1 MKNSTYIGL
10 FILSIT
16 VLVAAGCQKFL
27 PQDRESISG
36 EALFVATSF
45 EPVLGR
51 TTLYTKIFSNP
62 NQGTSYPVEF
72 KIVNMRKFN
81 GDPAPELTDIFPVQV
96 WKQAYTGEEKTLQE
110 IEEKRVFENRPLFEV
125 RKHSGDVVLWAEA
138 RSAFIAAQPDSGY
151 VFDIELQNTGGRRY
165 FRNMRLKPYRER
177 AFEPTTINAVTGQ
190 SVNNRLSP
198 SIVSGITGAK
208 TNERIGGGDVHVF
221 IRRAATPTTGGNTLK
236 FIFLDTLFKPM
247 NPQLFDETQWDNLVH
262 GFNKTFTDTS
272 VVYNMAYPIP
282 ATELPTRYTTV
293 DGTRAVVEFKFSRLA
308 FGGLRQEGII
318 GLNFA
323 IYEKGD
329 WEIVFAFVR
338 DNPKFEDD
346 N

>member
-1 MKNSTYIGL
+1 MRNSTYLGL
-10 FILSIT
+10 F
-16 VLVAAGCQKFL
+16 VLGVSVLIAVGCQKYF
-27 PQDRESISG
+27 PEDRESIGNES
-36 EALFVATSF
+36 LFIETAF

-81 GDPAPELTDIFPVQV
+81 GDPAPELTDIFPVKV

-110 IEEKRVFENRPLFEV
+110 IEEKRVLENRPLFEV
-125 RKHSGDVVLWAEA
+125 RKHSGDVVLWSEA
-138 RSAFIAAQPDSGY
+138 RSAFVSPQPDSGY
-151 VFDIELQNTGGRRY
+151 VFDIELSNTGGRRY
-165 FRNMRLKPYRER
+165 FRNMRLKPFRER
-177 AFEPTTINAVTGQ
+177 AFEPTTINAITGQ
-190 SVNNRLSP
+190 SVNSRIAP
-198 SIVSGITGAK
+198 SIVAGITGAK
-208 TNERIGGGDVHVF
+208 TGEYIGGGDVHVF
-221 IRRAATPTTGGNTLK
+221 IRKAAVQTPAGNTLK
-236 FIFLDTLFKPM
+236 FMFLDTLFKPI
-247 NPQLFDETQWDNLVH
+247 NPQLFDETKWDELVH

-282 ATELPTRYTTV
+282 AAQLPTKYTTFDGSRATV
-293 DGTRAVVEFKFSRLA
+293 DFRFSRIGY
-308 FGGLRQEGII
+308 GGLRFQAIL

-323 IYEKGD
+323 IYEKAD

-346 N
+346 